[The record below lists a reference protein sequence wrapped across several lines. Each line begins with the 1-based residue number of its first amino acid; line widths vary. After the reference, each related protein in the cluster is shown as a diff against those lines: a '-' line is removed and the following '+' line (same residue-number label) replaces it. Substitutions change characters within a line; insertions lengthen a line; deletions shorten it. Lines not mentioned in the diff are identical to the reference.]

1 VDRHI
6 PPWILPTPVRDDAGR
21 EWSAASGS
29 LPHGITTE
37 LVGNSENPRL
47 YSMRRR
53 SVKQSKGTLAE
64 MKDGN
69 SMNRMMLLL
78 ASLPGAVY
86 TRG

>member
-1 VDRHI
+1 
-6 PPWILPTPVRDDAGR
+6 
-21 EWSAASGS
+21 
-29 LPHGITTE
+29 
-37 LVGNSENPRL
+37 
-47 YSMRRR
+47 
-53 SVKQSKGTLAE
+53 VKQSKGTLAE